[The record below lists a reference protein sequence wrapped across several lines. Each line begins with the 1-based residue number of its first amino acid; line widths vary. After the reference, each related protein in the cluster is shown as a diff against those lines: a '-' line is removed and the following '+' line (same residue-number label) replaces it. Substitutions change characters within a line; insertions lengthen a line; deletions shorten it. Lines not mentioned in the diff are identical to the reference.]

1 MIETIITGVL
11 NTKKVLKTRKFRFKK
26 VKQLVKSQTI
36 SEEVVH
42 IDS

>member
-1 MIETIITGVL
+1 MIDIIITGVL
-11 NTKKVLKTRKFRFKK
+11 KTKKVLKTRKFRFKK

-36 SEEVVH
+36 SEEVVR

>member
-1 MIETIITGVL
+1 MIDTIITGVL
-11 NTKKVLKTRKFRFKK
+11 KTKKVLKTRKFRFKK

-36 SEEVVH
+36 SEEVVR